1 MLDHGVAYDPTSE
14 GRRNLQTHTTKR
26 EIVFARCW
34 MTALLT
40 LEITSP
46 LIMVSKA
53 FRRLPSKPLSIPNEP
68 VKPQLWL
75 IAWLWEILL
84 SAEDRTPNN
93 PPRKSSMPVRDPLKD
108 GEGFAGPRLAFLK
121 GGRYIYICKYAVLE
135 PSSTMNPA
143 KRVALRSSLGE
154 VQLRAWSGSLSSRHL
169 YAGSQPLH

>member
-1 MLDHGVAYDPTSE
+1 MLDHGVAYDPISE

-46 LIMVSKA
+46 LILVSKA
-53 FRRLPSKPLSIPNEP
+53 FRRSPSKPLSIPNEP
-68 VKPQLWL
+68 VKPQLWF
-75 IAWLWEILL
+75 IAWLWKILL

-93 PPRKSSMPVRDPLKD
+93 PPRKPSMPVRDPFKG
-108 GEGFAGPRLAFLK
+108 GEGLLVHVWPFLK
-121 GGRYIYICKYAVLE
+121 EDAIYIRKYAVLE
-135 PSSTMNPA
+135 PSSTTNPA
-143 KRVALRSSLGE
+143 KRVALRLSLGE

-169 YAGSQPLH
+169 YAGS